1 MSRIILHEERPA
13 RLGWC
18 AIGCLLIAVAIG
30 PETGLGV
37 PSAAIV
43 LLSGLGV
50 VVFGATRPRQTVSVD
65 PSRQALIIENA
76 TLWGRSERCIPRSDM
91 GSIDCSF
98 AGTGDTESVNGYQLH
113 LKLVSG
119 EIIPITRSYSRPPS
133 GADRA
138 APPFSVE
145 QSVRSALNWPRP

>member
-1 MSRIILHEERPA
+1 MSRITLHEERPA

-30 PETGLGV
+30 PETGFSVLL
-37 PSAAIV
+37 AAII
-43 LLSGLGV
+43 LSAGIGAILFGV
-50 VVFGATRPRQTVSVD
+50 TRPRQTVSFD
-65 PSRQALIIENA
+65 PGGHALIIERA
-76 TLWGRSERCIPRSDM
+76 TLWGKSERRIPRSEI

-98 AGTGDTESVNGYQLH
+98 AGTGDTESVNGYQLQ

-119 EIIPITRSYSRPPS
+119 EIIPITRSYARPL
-133 GADRA
+133 GEVDHT

-145 QSVRSALNWPRP
+145 HSLRSALDWPRV